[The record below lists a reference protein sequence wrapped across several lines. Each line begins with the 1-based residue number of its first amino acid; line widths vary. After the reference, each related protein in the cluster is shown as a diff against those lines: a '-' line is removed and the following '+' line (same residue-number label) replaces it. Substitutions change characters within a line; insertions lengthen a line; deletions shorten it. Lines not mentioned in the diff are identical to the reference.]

1 MLTFFQALV
10 HAQLPGIGFS
20 SLLEML
26 VAPIAKKSSDANA
39 PVLHKQVCFCR
50 LISLRTKCL

>member
-39 PVLHKQVCFCR
+39 PALHKQVR
-50 LISLRTKCL
+50 LC

>member
-10 HAQLPGIGFS
+10 HAQLPGIGFN

-26 VAPIAKKSSDANA
+26 VAPIAKKVSDANA
-39 PVLHKQVCFCR
+39 PALHKQV
-50 LISLRTKCL
+50 